1 MKQNDWIISGLAIV
15 LSLIVA
21 GVAFGTK
28 REPVAP
34 SAPTQANLTD
44 PTLPTGDVVMTAN
57 PGAGGNAAGRP
68 GGFGAPGGF
77 GGPPGGIPG
86 MPGGFGPAGG
96 RPSGGAPFGPGGPP
110 PGMMGGPGGPPAGVG
125 GPPPG
130 AMGPAAGAGRGGR

>member
-44 PTLPTGDVVMTAN
+44 PTFPTGDVVMTAN

-77 GGPPGGIPG
+77 GGPPGGFGGP
-86 MPGGFGPAGG
+86 PTGFGPPGG
-96 RPSGGAPFGPGGPP
+96 PGGPRPSGGAPFGPGGPP
-110 PGMMGGPGGPPAGVG
+110 PGMMGGPGGPP
-125 GPPPG
+125 PG
-130 AMGPAAGAGRGGR
+130 AMGPGAGAGRGGR